1 MRVKLYEI
9 KAAGRDT
16 EYVRGTAKVAQRRV
30 RELHLL
36 GWGAVLRCIK
46 NKAEQREVLAVQ

>member
-16 EYVRGTAKVAQRRV
+16 EYVKGTAKVAQRRV
-30 RELHLL
+30 RELHFV
-36 GWGAVLRCIK
+36 GFKAVLRCIK
-46 NKAEQREVLAVQ
+46 NKTEQREILAAQ